1 MSKEIE
7 GESEGDTPGKAVTLV
22 EVWHTVEFAAVT
34 QEGMSEVMV
43 DPGNVVVIREYDVDL
58 DVDMLVDAA
67 VRVAEERQIVEA
79 MN

>member
-1 MSKEIE
+1 
-7 GESEGDTPGKAVTLV
+7 
-22 EVWHTVEFAAVT
+22 
-34 QEGMSEVMV
+34 MSEVMV
-43 DPGNVVVIREYDVDL
+43 DPGNVVVIREYVVDL